1 MEEDTSRN
9 IGAVMTEGGSPEL
22 TDKDSDRD
30 SVYQIYDIGA
40 MTSQIIGSIKV
51 ASIPSRNVSETKATL
66 KDVPQAKTFQS
77 KGRHSAVSP
86 EELSEQRQIGL
97 KHARETIL
105 QNNTNNHSLR
115 CNVPSEAIQGGQSVP
130 DKRLTGM
137 RDTDTMEG
145 RLKSLYG
152 NLYAQVF
159 SNGTYFADYIQWI
172 RRLTR
177 NRQLRHL

>member
-97 KHARETIL
+97 KHARETIR

-130 DKRLTGM
+130 DQEANRHAGHRYHGGTVKVFIWKSICTGV
-137 RDTDTMEG
+137 
-145 RLKSLYG
+145 L
-152 NLYAQVF
+152 
-159 SNGTYFADYIQWI
+159 QWDI
-172 RRLTR
+172 LC
-177 NRQLRHL
+177 